1 MKSIEN
7 LKAKS
12 KYYNNINLSIVYLR
26 NFDVELS
33 AMLVKCLN
41 LSIVLLIGDIRV
53 CIASCILQG
62 SLDIGFQS

>member
-41 LSIVLLIGDIRV
+41 LSIVLLIGDIQV
-53 CIASCILQG
+53 CVASYILQD
-62 SLDIGFQS
+62 SLVVGF